1 MKSAAYFLLTALIFA
16 GCTEK
21 EPPPGPDWPFPPD
34 KDMIYYQAQADSG
47 YQPFW
52 TDIKAVASAYL
63 NNSRYAGIPLK
74 AEDFILRA
82 EGLFHGRVE
91 VEMPDYIV
99 ELTME
104 RKFKSKGRKGIWQV
118 VDVTE
123 KPWPKK
129 PSPSAK

>member
-1 MKSAAYFLLTALIFA
+1 MRSVAFLMLVGLLVA
-16 GCTEK
+16 GCTRK

-34 KDMIYYQAQADSG
+34 KDMIYFQAEADSG

-63 NNSRYAGIPLK
+63 NNSRYTDIRLR
-74 AEDFILRA
+74 AEDFILRS
-82 EGLFHGRVE
+82 EGLYRGLVE
-91 VEMPDYIV
+91 VEMPDFIV

-104 RKFKSKGRKGIWQV
+104 RKFKSRGRKGVWQV
-118 VDVTE
+118 IDVVE

-129 PSPSAK
+129 RSQSAK

>member
-1 MKSAAYFLLTALIFA
+1 MKPAALSLLIGLIIA
-16 GCTEK
+16 GCVEK

-34 KDMIYYQAQADSG
+34 KDMIYYQAEADSG

-63 NNSRYAGIPLK
+63 NNSRYAGVRLR
-74 AEDFILRA
+74 AEDFILRS

-91 VEMPDYIV
+91 IEMPDIIV

-104 RKFKSKGRKGIWQV
+104 RKFKSKGRKGVWQV
-118 VDVTE
+118 VDVVE

-129 PSPSAK
+129 HSKSAK